1 MSQAIV
7 YIRYSTKSQE
17 RGDSKRRQLE
27 DCQAYCAAKGWPV
40 VEVLEDLGKSAWRGD
55 HLTNGQLGKFAA
67 RLEYP
72 DDCVLVVERLD
83 RLSRQEVRKTQR
95 WLEDL
100 CERGVKIAVVSGD
113 RIYDDASLRGDL
125 MNTFEILMRGKL
137 AHDESAQKAE
147 RVIASKKNR
156 LKEFESSGR
165 LLTAKAPSW
174 LTMTPDRKGWIVDE
188 DKAEIVRDIYLLSA
202 EGRGSPWICR
212 TLNDRKVPSFG
223 GITWQI
229 STVNLLL
236 RQPSVEGDY
245 VPGFSNTKKDKTTI
259 MGGRKIGY
267 YPRIVPAKLVEEA
280 RAAFASRKQATG
292 GRYRTGV
299 ANLFTGL
306 LKCAHCD
313 GQMSMKQNSDPTP
326 QRQLQ
331 CAGAIQH
338 RGCDNKAAWNYR
350 RFEAAAI
357 REVLHLAMDDS
368 QFSDGGRAA
377 ELAKV
382 LAESSKTLTDLK
394 ERRSNLVRLLAKVGE
409 DVEVE
414 GQLAEVIALLRD
426 AEAGRLKIEADL
438 ARAKGEASPAEQAGR
453 VMAIRQ
459 AMESDD
465 ETVKTPARLQVQ
477 TALRGMVDRVEFA
490 WSGDKYVK
498 LTMVGGLHSIL
509 MDNNGKVLNR
519 NVPAADAVAAD
530 YLGYTDDKALASK
543 VRTYFKRRAPSTR
556 LS

>member
-267 YPRIVPAKLVEEA
+267 YPRIVPGDCQEFRVWAGPVE
-280 RAAFASRKQATG
+280 
-292 GRYRTGV
+292 
-299 ANLFTGL
+299 
-306 LKCAHCD
+306 HC
-313 GQMSMKQNSDPTP
+313 
-326 QRQLQ
+326 
-331 CAGAIQH
+331 
-338 RGCDNKAAWNYR
+338 
-350 RFEAAAI
+350 
-357 REVLHLAMDDS
+357 
-368 QFSDGGRAA
+368 
-377 ELAKV
+377 
-382 LAESSKTLTDLK
+382 
-394 ERRSNLVRLLAKVGE
+394 
-409 DVEVE
+409 
-414 GQLAEVIALLRD
+414 
-426 AEAGRLKIEADL
+426 
-438 ARAKGEASPAEQAGR
+438 
-453 VMAIRQ
+453 
-459 AMESDD
+459 
-465 ETVKTPARLQVQ
+465 
-477 TALRGMVDRVEFA
+477 
-490 WSGDKYVK
+490 
-498 LTMVGGLHSIL
+498 
-509 MDNNGKVLNR
+509 
-519 NVPAADAVAAD
+519 
-530 YLGYTDDKALASK
+530 
-543 VRTYFKRRAPSTR
+543 
-556 LS
+556 